1 MSARIE
7 RRAAKKAAP
16 ASRRSS
22 AHASIRRHLLAGIL
36 VVLMLGGGVGGWA
49 ATTQI
54 AGAVIAPGSIVVDSN
69 IKKVQHATGGIV
81 GELFVRDGDHV
92 KAGQILVRLDET
104 VVRADLAIV
113 TKSLDE
119 LTARKARLEA
129 ERDGAATV
137 SFPADL
143 TARKNDPTAMAAM
156 AGEVNLFN
164 SRRAD
169 RLGKKAQLERR
180 IEQMNEEINGL
191 KAQRGAKSKEIVLLQ
206 QELDGVRKLY
216 AKHLVPITRLSSLE
230 RESARLDGERAQ
242 LASAVAQ
249 TKGKISEV
257 QLQILQIG
265 QDLNNEVAK
274 ELPDVES
281 KLGEL
286 VERKVAAEDRLKRT
300 DIRAPQSGTIFQ
312 LAVHT
317 VGGVISAGEPIM
329 LIVPDGEDLQ
339 VSAEVKPQYIE
350 QVRIGQPVML
360 RFSALDMHSTP
371 EIDGIVMRISADTS
385 TDKRTGEPY
394 YTVRIALPAAQIARL
409 NGVKLI
415 PGMPAEAFVQT
426 GERTVISYLMKPL
439 HDQFMRAFRE
449 R

>member
-1 MSARIE
+1 MTARAE
-7 RRAAKKAAP
+7 SREVTKAAR
-16 ASRRSS
+16 ARKRSS
-22 AHASIRRHLLAGIL
+22 AQVSIRRHLLAGLFI
-36 VVLMLGGGVGGWA
+36 VLLLGGGVGGWA

-69 IKKVQHATGGIV
+69 IKKVQHATGGII
-81 GELFVRDGDHV
+81 GKLFVHDGDYV

-104 VVRADLAIV
+104 VVRADLAIII
-113 TKSLDE
+113 KSLDE

-129 ERDGAATV
+129 ERDGAKSVT
-137 SFPADL
+137 FPADL
-143 TARKNDPTAMAAM
+143 AARKNDPTAIAAM
-156 AGEVNLFN
+156 AGEINLFN

-191 KAQRGAKSKEIVLLQ
+191 KAQEVAKAKEIDLLH
-206 QELDGVRKLY
+206 QELAGVRKLY
-216 AKHLVPITRLSSLE
+216 AKHLVPLTRLSALE
-230 RESARLDGERAQ
+230 RQAAKLDGESAQ
-242 LASAVAQ
+242 LVSAVAQ
-249 TKGKISEV
+249 TKGKISEI
-257 QLQILQIG
+257 QLQIIQIG

-281 KLGEL
+281 KIGEL
-286 VERKVAAEDRLKRT
+286 VERKITAEDRLKRT
-300 DIRAPQSGTIFQ
+300 AIRAPQAGTVFQ

-339 VSAEVKPQYIE
+339 VRAKVKPQYIE
-350 QVRIGQPVML
+350 QVRVGQSVLL
-360 RFSALDMHSTP
+360 RFSGLDIHSTP
-371 EIDGIVMRISADTS
+371 EIDGTVTRISADTS
-385 TDKRTGEPY
+385 TDKRTGRSY
-394 YTVRIALPAAQIARL
+394 YTIRIALPAKQVARL
-409 NGVKLI
+409 HGVKLI
-415 PGMPAEAFVQT
+415 PGMPVEAFVQT